1 MLRFESDYEE
11 GAHSRI
17 LELLSATNLD
27 QTSGYGE
34 DHYCDEARA
43 LIRKACSAPEADVHF
58 LVGGTQTNFIVI
70 EAALRPWQG
79 VLCAEN
85 GHINVHETGA
95 VEATGH
101 KVLALP
107 AREGKISAEQIREAC
122 AVHYADASFEH
133 MVQPGMV
140 YLSSPTEFG
149 TLYTK
154 DELTDISRT
163 CRELGLPLFVDGARM
178 GYGLMSEAN
187 DVTLADYAALCDA
200 FSIGGTKVGALF
212 GEAVVIAAPSLKKDF
227 RYLMKQRGAMLA
239 KGRLLG
245 LQFLALFQDDHVGDG
260 HHPVLSCQLR
270 CLVHVHLSYHS
281 PSCIGLS
288 QTVNHRAHGLTGT
301 APVRVKVHEGHI
313 RCKDFL
319 FKLFCRK
326 HSSHFVSSFLQSACK
341 LGCLS
346 LKTFPHTPSLR
357 CPRRGL
363 RPRGDPWSL

>member
-1 MLRFESDYEE
+1 MSPKEPCAAGSDWKTGDDSMLRFESDYEE
-11 GAHSRI
+11 GAHPRI

-107 AREGKISAEQIREAC
+107 ARKGKISAEQIREAC

-245 LQFLALFQDDHVGDG
+245 LQFLALFQDDLYFRIAEQADELAMRLRSAFLTLGWTLLYPSFTNQQFPIIPDA
-260 HHPVLSCQLR
+260 VL
-270 CLVHVHLSYHS
+270 
-281 PSCIGLS
+281 
-288 QTVNHRAHGLTGT
+288 
-301 APVRVKVHEGHI
+301 E
-313 RCKDFL
+313 
-319 FKLFCRK
+319 
-326 HSSHFVSSFLQSACK
+326 
-341 LGCLS
+341 
-346 LKTFPHTPSLR
+346 SLR
-357 CPRRGL
+357 TDYSFSFWQKTDETHTAVRICTSWATTEESVNRLIADMEKAAAAR
-363 RPRGDPWSL
+363 

>member
-1 MLRFESDYEE
+1 MSPKEYCAAGSDWKTGDDSMLRFESDYGE
-11 GAHSRI
+11 GAHPRI

-27 QTSGYGE
+27 QTPGYGE

-107 AREGKISAEQIREAC
+107 ARDGKISADQIREAC
-122 AVHYADASFEH
+122 AVHYADSSFEH

-149 TLYTK
+149 TLYTR

-212 GEAVVIAAPSLKKDF
+212 GEAVVITAPALKKDF

-245 LQFLALFQDDHVGDG
+245 LQFLALFQDDLYFRIAKQADE
-260 HHPVLSCQLR
+260 LAMRLR
-270 CLVHVHLSYHS
+270 S
-281 PSCIGLS
+281 
-288 QTVNHRAHGLTGT
+288 A
-301 APVRVKVHEGHI
+301 
-313 RCKDFL
+313 FL
-319 FKLFCRK
+319 K
-326 HSSHFVSSFLQSACK
+326 Q
-341 LGCLS
+341 G
-346 LKTFPHTPSLR
+346 
-357 CPRRGL
+357 
-363 RPRGDPWSL
+363 WSLLYPSFTNQQFPVIPDAVLERLRADYAFSFWQKTDDTHTAVRFCTSWATTEEAVNKLIADLEK

>member
-11 GAHSRI
+11 GAHPRV

-27 QTSGYGE
+27 QTPGYGE

-70 EAALRPWQG
+70 EATLRPWQG

-107 AREGKISAEQIREAC
+107 AREGKISADQIRKAC
-122 AVHYADASFEH
+122 AVHYADDSFEH

-187 DVTLADYAALCDA
+187 NVTLADYAALCDA

-212 GEAVVIAAPSLKKDF
+212 GEAVVITAPALKKDF

-245 LQFLALFQDDHVGDG
+245 LQFLALFQDDLYFRIAKQADE
-260 HHPVLSCQLR
+260 LAMRLR
-270 CLVHVHLSYHS
+270 S
-281 PSCIGLS
+281 
-288 QTVNHRAHGLTGT
+288 A
-301 APVRVKVHEGHI
+301 
-313 RCKDFL
+313 FL
-319 FKLFCRK
+319 K
-326 HSSHFVSSFLQSACK
+326 Q
-341 LGCLS
+341 G
-346 LKTFPHTPSLR
+346 
-357 CPRRGL
+357 
-363 RPRGDPWSL
+363 WSLLYPSFTNQQFPIIPDAVLERLRTDYSFSFWQKTDDAHTAVRFCTSWATTEEAVNKLIADLEK

>member
-1 MLRFESDYEE
+1 MTFMLRFESDYEE
-11 GAHSRI
+11 GAHPRI
-17 LELLSATNLD
+17 LELLTATNLD
-27 QTSGYGE
+27 QTPGYGE
-34 DHYCDEARA
+34 DRYSDEARS
-43 LIRKACSAPEADVHF
+43 LIRAACAAPEADVHF

-70 EAALRPWQG
+70 ESALRPWQG

-107 AREGKISAEQIREAC
+107 AHEGKITAAQIRNAC
-122 AVHYADASFEH
+122 AAHYADDSHEH

-154 DELTDISRT
+154 AELEDIRLA
-163 CRELGLPLFVDGARM
+163 CRELSLPLFVDGARM

-187 DVTLADYAALCDA
+187 DLTLADYAGLCDV

-212 GEAVVIAAPSLKKDF
+212 GEAVVVTSPSLKKDF

-245 LQFLALFQDDHVGDG
+245 LQFLALFQDDLYMRIAKQADELAMRLRRAFLEKGWPLLHNSFTNQQF
-260 HHPVLSCQLR
+260 PVVPDEVLEKLAERYSFSFWQKMDDSR
-270 CLVHVHLSYHS
+270 S
-281 PSCIGLS
+281 
-288 QTVNHRAHGLTGT
+288 A
-301 APVRVKVHEGHI
+301 VRFCTSWATTEEAVTSLIEDI
-313 RCKDFL
+313 RK
-319 FKLFCRK
+319 
-326 HSSHFVSSFLQSACK
+326 A
-341 LGCLS
+341 
-346 LKTFPHTPSLR
+346 
-357 CPRRGL
+357 
-363 RPRGDPWSL
+363 

>member
-1 MLRFESDYEE
+1 MTFMLRFESDYEE
-11 GAHSRI
+11 GAHPRI
-17 LELLSATNLD
+17 LELLTATNLD
-27 QTSGYGE
+27 QTPGYGE
-34 DHYCDEARA
+34 DRYSDEARS
-43 LIRKACSAPEADVHF
+43 LIRAACAAPEADVHF

-70 EAALRPWQG
+70 ESALRPWQG

-107 AREGKISAEQIREAC
+107 AHEGKITAAQIRNAC
-122 AVHYADASFEH
+122 AAHYADDSHEH

-154 DELTDISRT
+154 AELEDISLA
-163 CRELGLPLFVDGARM
+163 CRELSLPLFVDGARM

-187 DVTLADYAALCDA
+187 DLTLADYAGLCDV

-212 GEAVVIAAPSLKKDF
+212 GEAVVVTSPSLKKDF

-245 LQFLALFQDDHVGDG
+245 LQFLALFQDDLYMRIAKQADELAMRLRRAFLEKGWPLLHNSFTNQQF
-260 HHPVLSCQLR
+260 PVVPDEVLEKLAERYSFSFWQKMDDSR
-270 CLVHVHLSYHS
+270 S
-281 PSCIGLS
+281 
-288 QTVNHRAHGLTGT
+288 A
-301 APVRVKVHEGHI
+301 VRFCTSWATTEEAVTSLIEDI
-313 RCKDFL
+313 RK
-319 FKLFCRK
+319 
-326 HSSHFVSSFLQSACK
+326 A
-341 LGCLS
+341 
-346 LKTFPHTPSLR
+346 
-357 CPRRGL
+357 
-363 RPRGDPWSL
+363 

>member
-11 GAHSRI
+11 GAHPRI
-17 LELLSATNLD
+17 LELLTATNLD
-27 QTSGYGE
+27 QTPGYGE
-34 DHYCDEARA
+34 DRYSDEARS
-43 LIRKACSAPEADVHF
+43 LIRAACAAPEADVHF

-70 EAALRPWQG
+70 ESALRPWQG

-107 AREGKISAEQIREAC
+107 AHEGKITAAQIRNAC
-122 AVHYADASFEH
+122 AAHYADDSHEH

-154 DELTDISRT
+154 AELEDIRLA
-163 CRELGLPLFVDGARM
+163 CRELSLPLFVDGARM

-187 DVTLADYAALCDA
+187 DLTLADYAGLCDV

-212 GEAVVIAAPSLKKDF
+212 GEAVVVTSPSLKKDF

-245 LQFLALFQDDHVGDG
+245 LQFLALFQDDLYMRIAKQADELAMRLRRAFLEKGWPLLHNSFTNQQF
-260 HHPVLSCQLR
+260 PVVPDEVLEKLAERYSFSFWQKMDDSR
-270 CLVHVHLSYHS
+270 S
-281 PSCIGLS
+281 
-288 QTVNHRAHGLTGT
+288 A
-301 APVRVKVHEGHI
+301 VRFCTSWATTEEAVTSLIEDI
-313 RCKDFL
+313 RK
-319 FKLFCRK
+319 
-326 HSSHFVSSFLQSACK
+326 A
-341 LGCLS
+341 
-346 LKTFPHTPSLR
+346 
-357 CPRRGL
+357 
-363 RPRGDPWSL
+363 